1 MVKMKNATFRQMQ
14 VFESIAR
21 NGSFTAAANELHLT
35 QPTISVQIKKL
46 TDVVGMP
53 LFEQMGKKVFL
64 TMVGEQLLETCHR
77 VFQSLDNFEMNV
89 ANIKGVKE
97 GVLKL
102 SGVTTAEYFAPRI
115 IGGFCKKYPG
125 IKVSLEVIN
134 RRKVLER
141 LKENLD
147 DLYICGDISADLEVE
162 STLFLKNPLVILAQP
177 DHPLAGQK
185 NIPISALSNEQ
196 FIMRESGC
204 GTYLALDKL
213 TRGKGITFKSSME
226 LGSNEAIKQAVTS
239 GLGISM
245 LSIYSMTHELESGE
259 LVILDVE
266 GFPYADVWNIIYPK
280 GKNLSVVARAFYD
293 YLLDEG
299 RKLTKANLAELPEL
313 KEK

>member
-1 MVKMKNATFRQMQ
+1 MKNATFRQLQ

-53 LFEQMGKKVFL
+53 LFEQMGKKIFL
-64 TMVGEQLLETCHR
+64 TMVGKQLLETSHQ
-77 VFQSLDNFEMNV
+77 VFLSLDNFEMDI

-97 GVLKL
+97 GHLKL

-134 RRKVLER
+134 RRKVLDR
-141 LKENLD
+141 LQENLD
-147 DLYICGDISADLEVE
+147 DLYICGKVDDDLGVE
-162 STLFLKNPLVILAQP
+162 DTLFLENPLVILAEP
-177 DHPLAGQK
+177 NHPLAHQK
-185 NIPISALSNEQ
+185 NIPISALSEEQ

-204 GTYLALDKL
+204 GTYLALDK
-213 TRGKGITFKSSME
+213 ITDDKNIHFKSSME
-226 LGSNEAIKQAVTS
+226 LGSNEAIKQAVIS
-239 GLGISM
+239 GLGVSM
-245 LSIYSMTHELESGE
+245 LSLYSLTHELKSGE

-266 GFPYADVWNIIYPK
+266 GFPYQDAWHIIYPK
-280 GKNLSVVARAFYD
+280 GKQLSIVARAFYD
-293 YLLDEG
+293 YLLNEG
-299 RKLTKANLAELPEL
+299 RTLTEEYLVKV
-313 KEK
+313 